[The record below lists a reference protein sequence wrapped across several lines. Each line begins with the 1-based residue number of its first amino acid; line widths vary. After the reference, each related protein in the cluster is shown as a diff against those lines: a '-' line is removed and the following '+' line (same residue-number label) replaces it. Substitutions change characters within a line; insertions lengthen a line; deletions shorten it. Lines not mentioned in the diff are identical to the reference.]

1 MSDIMCLEN
10 GGENAIRTIQVN
22 GDPWFVLKDVCEFF
36 GTGNHRQVASRLSN
50 DEKGFARIQMSGGK
64 QNMITVNGNGL
75 CSVLFSIQPGRSS
88 HNSDVIIDLRNE
100 RLRWFRRL
108 ITHKILPSIRRTG
121 ACVVSS
127 EEQRVLKMIFKPEET
142 AE

>member
-1 MSDIMCLEN
+1 MSDIMYLEN
-10 GGENAIRTIQVN
+10 GVENAIRTIKVN
-22 GDPWFVLKDVCEFF
+22 DDPWFVLKDVCEFF

-50 DEKGFARIQMSGGK
+50 DEKGFAKIQTPGGK

-75 CSVLFSIQPGRSS
+75 CSVLFSIRPRDSLR
-88 HNSDVIIDLRNE
+88 NSNVVDLRNE
-100 RLRWFRRL
+100 RLRWVRRL

-127 EEQRVLKMIFKPEET
+127 EDQRVLKMIFKPEET
-142 AE
+142 DE

>member
-10 GGENAIRTIQVN
+10 WAENAIRTIKVN

-36 GTGNHRQVASRLSN
+36 GTGNHRQVASSLSN
-50 DEKGFARIQMSGGK
+50 DEKGFAKIQTPGGK

-75 CSVLFSIQPGRSS
+75 CSVLFSIQPGRSL
-88 HNSDVIIDLRNE
+88 HDSDVVDLRNE
-100 RLRWFRRL
+100 RLKWFRRL

-127 EEQRVLKMIFKPEET
+127 EEQRVLKMIFRSEET